1 MIGNPDANPLVS
13 AVAAT
18 TTTSVTFQINNVKIY
33 APSVALSINDNIKV

>member
-33 APSVALSINDNIKV
+33 APSVTLSINDNIKF